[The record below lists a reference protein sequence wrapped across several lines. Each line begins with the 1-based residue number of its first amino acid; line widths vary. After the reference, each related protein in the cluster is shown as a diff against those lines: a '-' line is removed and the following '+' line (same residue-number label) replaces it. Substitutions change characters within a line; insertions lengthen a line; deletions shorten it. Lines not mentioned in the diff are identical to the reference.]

1 MKEKLL
7 ALWHWMVENKTIW
20 FALFIIVYALAWT
33 ANALVETKFVLR
45 EWEDMGKYI
54 LGKYGT
60 DSLVNT
66 TIPAIDQL
74 KGRKE
79 NV

>member
-7 ALWHWMVENKTIW
+7 KLWRWLVENRTIW
-20 FALFIIVYALAWT
+20 FAMFVLVYAAAWA
-33 ANALVETKFVLR
+33 ANAILETKFVLR

-66 TIPAIDQL
+66 TIPALDQV
-74 KGRKE
+74 KKKAE
-79 NV
+79 C

>member
-7 ALWHWMVENKTIW
+7 KLWRWLVENKTIW
-20 FALFIIVYALAWT
+20 FAMFVLVYAAAWA
-33 ANALVETKFVLR
+33 ANAILETKFVLR

-60 DSLVNT
+60 DSIVNT
-66 TIPAIDQL
+66 NIPALDQL
-74 KGRKE
+74 KKRGE
-79 NV
+79 C

>member
-1 MKEKLL
+1 MKERLL
-7 ALWHWMVENKTIW
+7 KLWHWLVENKTIW
-20 FALFIIVYALAWT
+20 FAMFVIVYALAWA
-33 ANALVETKFVLR
+33 ANAILETKFVLR

-66 TIPAIDQL
+66 PIPALEQVKK
-74 KGRKE
+74 KGE
-79 NV
+79 C

>member
-1 MKEKLL
+1 MKERLL
-7 ALWHWMVENKTIW
+7 KLWHWLVENKTIW
-20 FALFIIVYALAWT
+20 FAVFVIVYALAWV
-33 ANALVETKFVLR
+33 ANAILETKFVLR

-66 TIPAIDQL
+66 PIPALEQIKK
-74 KGRKE
+74 KGE
-79 NV
+79 C

>member
-7 ALWHWMVENKTIW
+7 KLWRWLVENKTIW
-20 FALFIIVYALAWT
+20 FAMFVLVYAAAWA
-33 ANALVETKFVLR
+33 ANAILETKFVLR

-66 TIPAIDQL
+66 TIPALDQV
-74 KGRKE
+74 KKRVE
-79 NV
+79 C

>member
-1 MKEKLL
+1 MKERLL
-7 ALWHWMVENKTIW
+7 KLWHWLVENKTIW
-20 FALFIIVYALAWT
+20 FAVFVIVYALAWV
-33 ANALVETKFVLR
+33 ANAILETKFVLR

-66 TIPAIDQL
+66 PIPALEQVKR
-74 KGRKE
+74 KGE
-79 NV
+79 C

>member
-1 MKEKLL
+1 MKERLL
-7 ALWHWMVENKTIW
+7 KLWHWLVENKTIW
-20 FALFIIVYALAWT
+20 FAVFVIVYALAWV
-33 ANALVETKFVLR
+33 ANAILETKFVLR

-66 TIPAIDQL
+66 PIPALEQVKK
-74 KGRKE
+74 KGE
-79 NV
+79 C

>member
-1 MKEKLL
+1 MK
-7 ALWHWMVENKTIW
+7 LWRWLVENKTIW
-20 FALFIIVYALAWT
+20 FAMFVLVYVAAWA
-33 ANALVETKFVLR
+33 ANAILETKFVLR

-66 TIPAIDQL
+66 PIPALDQV
-74 KGRKE
+74 KKRE
-79 NV
+79 EC